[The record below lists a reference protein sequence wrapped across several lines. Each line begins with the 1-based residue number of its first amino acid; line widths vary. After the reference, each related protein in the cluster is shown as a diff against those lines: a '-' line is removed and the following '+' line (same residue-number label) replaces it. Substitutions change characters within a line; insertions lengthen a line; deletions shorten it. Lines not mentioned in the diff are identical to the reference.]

1 MSKFSLEIEEDFD
14 FFMLGICSHIKDYRL
29 CWEINHEMDIDLIKD
44 QNLEVVE
51 NGEQRSF
58 TFNAFEG
65 GDSPNDYYLIGN
77 KSEYGYLVPE
87 EKTCDYFMII
97 KGPMSSEHEKEIVK
111 TLNASKNILTCYRIE
126 PLNLKSKNNLIF

>member
-87 EKTCDYFMII
+87 EKTCVGD
-97 KGPMSSEHEKEIVK
+97 
-111 TLNASKNILTCYRIE
+111 
-126 PLNLKSKNNLIF
+126 